1 MPASLTSREP
11 GVLKIDNYNMLTEE
25 RRRKGIL
32 AVNVGLG
39 ANALLAVIKT
49 SVGIIGHSPALLA
62 DGINSTSDVAYG
74 IVVNIFMR
82 LSSKPADQEHPYG
95 HDRLESIAAVVVGAF
110 VITTAISIF
119 WSSINSVYELYQ
131 GKSDFSGAS
140 QLAFWIA
147 LFTVGLK
154 IWLTTWT
161 HKIGTQTNNNVIQ
174 ALAADHRNDIFSAL
188 AATIGIIFGRL
199 GFLWVDPMAGG
210 LVSIIILLTGVEI
223 IRDSAADLMNTLP
236 GKDLTEAI
244 HDKLG
249 EIEEVLD
256 VEEIHGHRFGLY
268 MVINIT
274 VGVSPTLTVAEG
286 DRIATEVEN
295 KLLEEIDYMRRVFVH
310 YHPVQNES
318 QKTGSTS
325 TISSDDM
332 LGIKQTS

>member
-1 MPASLTSREP
+1 MSIELRQ
-11 GVLKIDNYNMLTEE
+11 K
-25 RRRKGIL
+25 KGIL

-39 ANALLAVIKT
+39 VNALLAVLKT

-82 LSSKPADQEHPYG
+82 LSSKPADKEHPYG

-119 WSSINSVYELYQ
+119 WASINNVYELLN
-131 GKSDFSGAS
+131 GGSDSTGAS
-140 QLAFWIA
+140 RLALFIA
-147 LFTVGLK
+147 LFTVLIK
-154 IWLTTWT
+154 IWLTIWT
-161 HKIGTQTNNNVIQ
+161 NKIGKQTKNNVIL

-188 AATIGIIFGRL
+188 AATIGIIFSQL
-199 GFLWVDPMAGG
+199 GLLWVDPLAGG

-236 GKDLTEAI
+236 GQELTEEI
-244 HDKLG
+244 HTKLSR
-249 EIEEVLD
+249 IDEVLE

-268 MVINIT
+268 MVVNIT
-274 VGVSPTLTVAEG
+274 IGVSPELTVAEG

-295 KLLEEIDYMRRVFVH
+295 KLTKEIDYMRRVFIH
-310 YHPVQNES
+310 YHPVGNGLPGYVE
-318 QKTGSTS
+318 
-325 TISSDDM
+325 
-332 LGIKQTS
+332 